1 MRDLCATNRAAVLCA
16 LTAFLPLAAVAA
28 EQAPPRRVLLL
39 DTSADGIEPTARAEL
54 PDLVAAE
61 FARDGRLELV
71 NAAQTATAVAAR
83 QSDARRCLED
93 VLCLD
98 AVANTVRA
106 ELVLSAALEPAR
118 KGYVL
123 TMTVG
128 RPAAFMLMPFMHA
141 EDVGLQQKGLD
152 GFIKLRDAA
161 TDEKL
166 RASFD
171 NSVRFARLHK
181 AIIER
186 FGLFPHRN
194 AILGRPISSEE
205 AEFLKE
211 PHSSF

>member
-1 MRDLCATNRAAVLCA
+1 LRGELVDWESTPRGRLALVVLYDQLSRNMFRGTPRSFAQDSLARAIAIKA
-16 LTAFLPLAAVAA
+16 IEAGD
-28 EQAPPRRVLLL
+28 ERVL
-39 DTSADGIEPTARAEL
+39 SPVEM
-54 PDLVAAE
+54 
-61 FARDGRLELV
+61 
-71 NAAQTATAVAAR
+71 
-83 QSDARRCLED
+83 
-93 VLCLD
+93 
-98 AVANTVRA
+98 
-106 ELVLSAALEPAR
+106 
-118 KGYVL
+118 K
-123 TMTVG
+123 
-128 RPAAFMLMPFMHA
+128 FMLMPFMHA